1 MLSLH
6 AKKLVLIRKICIYNK
21 HVIKD
26 FKQIAGWINIL
37 RCREVG
43 KRRAARK
50 GDRIGSAQGGRGRG
64 RERKNPKEFG
74 GMIKKL

>member
-50 GDRIGSAQGGRGRG
+50 GDRIRSAQGGRG

>member
-6 AKKLVLIRKICIYNK
+6 AKKLVLIRKICIYKK

-50 GDRIGSAQGGRGRG
+50 GDRIGSAQGGGG
-64 RERKNPKEFG
+64 EKERTLRNLG
-74 GMIKKL
+74 GGVIKKL